1 MAEAEQKFYWSDQAP
16 RPESVLS
23 LLKITACKISDLEKL
38 SVNKND
44 VIIATSDEVSNASSL
59 KKQDCRWLIWKQPDE
74 KIDPTL
80 LAHANLIGVID
91 ENCSD
96 DTIFMILRGAQQKSS
111 NDASESLKRILEIGR
126 ALASEKDIDTLFGL
140 ILSNARSLTNS
151 DGASIYT
158 RDSQDNKIFLRYW
171 QNSSIGDAAA
181 PQKIPVGDDS
191 AAGYVA
197 RIGETLSIDDA
208 YKIPDN
214 APYKFN
220 PASDKKIGYHTQSM
234 LTLPMKN
241 KDNEVVGV
249 LQLINRKKIADAEL
263 KSDEDCQKYVLPYDE
278 GNSQIAEALA
288 GQAGVA
294 LENSILHADIE
305 NLFEG
310 FIRASV
316 HAIESRDPT
325 TAGHSFRVAEF
336 TERLAKAV
344 DHTDEHDLTDTTFTK
359 DELREIR
366 YASLLHDFGKV
377 GVKEDVLVKA
387 KKLYPYQMEEVQQR
401 IKLARVSVQRKAFAQ
416 MVALHDDKKIT
427 GNDRAKKRQQL
438 DIWLAEQLANLDQYL
453 NIVVTANEPAVSHSE
468 VSDDLEKVINFRFPD
483 ENDEPIALLN
493 EFEFADLS
501 LSKGSL
507 NNDERKEIESHV
519 SHTFDFLSLIP
530 WTKNLA
536 NLPSIA
542 YGHHEKLD
550 GSGYPQ
556 GLSANEISV
565 GARMMTI
572 SDIYDALTAMDRPYK
587 KALPVER
594 ALDILGYEAREGK
607 VDAGLLDIFIQS
619 KAFELI
625 T

>member
-1 MAEAEQKFYWSDQAP
+1 MSELTQKIYWSD
-16 RPESVLS
+16 SVLVPTKV
-23 LLKITACKISDLEKL
+23 LARLNIKVKNFSDIEKL
-38 SVNKND
+38 DVQPND
-44 VIIATSDEVSNASSL
+44 LLLVTVDELSSYL
-59 KKQDCRWLIWKQPDE
+59 KKNQLVGRWLLWKDADAKVE
-74 KIDPTL
+74 PTL
-80 LAHANLIGVID
+80 LELSGVIGVLD
-91 ENCSD
+91 KNCSE
-96 DTIFMILRGAQQKSS
+96 DTVFMMLRGALQNNSS
-111 NDASESLKRILEIGR
+111 DASESLKRILEIGR
-126 ALASEKDIDTLFGL
+126 ALASEKDLDTLFGL
-140 ILSNARSLTNS
+140 ILSHARSLTNA

-158 RDSQDNKIFLRYW
+158 RDHDDNKLFLRYW
-171 QNSSIGDAAA
+171 QNSSVGDAAA
-181 PQKIPVGDDS
+181 LQKIPVGDDS
-191 AAGYVA
+191 VAGYVA
-197 RIGETLSIDDA
+197 RSGESLEINDA
-208 YKIPDN
+208 YQIP
-214 APYKFN
+214 ASVPCKFN
-220 PASDKKIGYHTQSM
+220 PASDKKIGYHTQSI

-241 KDNEVVGV
+241 KTNEVVGV
-249 LQLINRKKIADAEL
+249 LQLINKKNKPDAKLNSE
-263 KSDEDCQKYVLPYDE
+263 KDCQLFVVPFDKDNRQL
-278 GNSQIAEALA
+278 AEALA

-336 TERLAKAV
+336 TERLARAV
-344 DHTDEHDLTDTTFTK
+344 DHTDQHNLQDTSFSK

-387 KKLYPYQMEEVQQR
+387 KKLYPYQLDEVQQR

-416 MVALHDDKKIT
+416 MIALHDDKKIS
-427 GNDRAKKRQQL
+427 GKDRASKRQQL
-438 DIWLAEQLANLDQYL
+438 EVWLADQLASLDQYL
-453 NIVVTANEPAVSHSE
+453 KIVLTANEPAVSHSE
-468 VSDDLEKVINFRFPD
+468 VSSDLEKVINFRFPN
-483 ENDEPIALLN
+483 ENDEPMALLS

-507 NNDERKEIESHV
+507 NNEERKEIESHV

-536 NLPSIA
+536 NLPNIA

-550 GSGYPQ
+550 GSGYPR
-556 GLSANEISV
+556 GLSASEISV

-594 ALDILGYEAREGK
+594 ALDILGYEAKEGK
-607 VDAGLLDIFIQS
+607 VDPGLLDIFIQS
-619 KAFELI
+619 KAFEPI
-625 T
+625 I

>member
-1 MAEAEQKFYWSDQAP
+1 
-16 RPESVLS
+16 
-23 LLKITACKISDLEKL
+23 LLVAAVGEISKCISNKKVQGNFLAWKPADLNL
-38 SVNKND
+38 D
-44 VIIATSDEVSNASSL
+44 ASFL
-59 KKQDCRWLIWKQPDE
+59 DHP
-74 KIDPTL
+74 
-80 LAHANLIGVID
+80 NLVGVFD
-91 ENCSD
+91 KNCSE
-96 DTIFMILRGAQQKSS
+96 DTVSTMLRLALQKTGASDS
-111 NDASESLKRILEIGR
+111 DTLKRILEIGR
-126 ALASEKDIDTLFGL
+126 ALASEKDLDTLFGL
-140 ILSNARSLTNS
+140 ILGHARSLTNA

-158 RDSQDNKIFLRYW
+158 RDQEDNKLFLRYW
-171 QNSSIGDAAA
+171 QNSTVGDAAA

-191 AAGYVA
+191 VAGYVA
-197 RIGETLSIDDA
+197 RTGETLAIDDA
-208 YKIPDN
+208 YRIPET

-220 PASDKKIGYHTQSM
+220 PASDKKIGYHTHSV

-241 KDNEVVGV
+241 KTDEVVGV
-249 LQLINRKKIADAEL
+249 LQLINKKNDCDAKLVKE
-263 KSDEDCQKYVLPYDE
+263 KDCQKYVVPFTED
-278 GNSQIAEALA
+278 NRQIAEALA

-294 LENSILHADIE
+294 LENSILHGDIE
-305 NLFEG
+305 DLFEG

-336 TERLAKAV
+336 TERLARAV
-344 DHTDEHDLTDTTFTK
+344 DHTDQHNLKDTSFSK

-416 MVALHDDKKIT
+416 MVALHDNHNLSDKE
-427 GNDRAKKRQQL
+427 RAGKRVQL
-438 DIWLAEQLANLDQYL
+438 EQWLAEQLANLDQYL
-453 NIVVTANEPAVSHSE
+453 QIVVTANEPAVSHSE
-468 VSDDLEKVINFRFPD
+468 VSSDLEKVINFRFPD

-507 NNDERKEIESHV
+507 NEDERKEIESHV

-556 GLSANEISV
+556 GLKANEISI

-594 ALDILGYEAREGK
+594 ALDILGYEAKEGK
-607 VDAGLLDIFIQS
+607 VDAGLLDVFIQS
-619 KAFELI
+619 KSFTLI

>member
-1 MAEAEQKFYWSDQAP
+1 MSASETILYWSQNITVP
-16 RPESVLS
+16 TSVLAR
-23 LLKITACKISDLEKL
+23 LNISATLFSEPKGLDIRQNDILVVTLEEATSAL
-38 SVNKND
+38 KND
-44 VIIATSDEVSNASSL
+44 KL
-59 KKQDCRWLIWKQPDE
+59 QGRWLLWKEADTA
-74 KIDPTL
+74 IDKNL
-80 LAHANLIGVID
+80 LDCPNLVGVID
-91 ENCSD
+91 SHCSD
-96 DTIFMILRGAQQKSS
+96 DTVFMVLRGLLQQPGADSA
-111 NDASESLKRILEIGR
+111 DSLKRILEVGR
-126 ALASEKDIDTLFGL
+126 ALASEKDLDTLFDL
-140 ILSNARSLTNS
+140 ILTHARSLTNS

-158 RDSQDNKIFLRYW
+158 RDDDGKIFLRYW
-171 QNSSIGDAAA
+171 QNASIGHAAA

-191 AAGYVA
+191 AAGCVA
-197 RIGETLSIDDA
+197 RNGETLDIPDA
-208 YKIPDN
+208 YAIPDN

-220 PASDKKIGYHTQSM
+220 PASDQKICYHTQSI
-234 LTLPMKN
+234 LTVPMKN
-241 KDNEVVGV
+241 KADEVVGV
-249 LQLINRKKIADAEL
+249 LQLINRKKDPQARL
-263 KSDEDCQKYVLPYDE
+263 KTEKDCHRCVMPFDESDRQV
-278 GNSQIAEALA
+278 AEALA

-294 LENSILHADIE
+294 LENSILYADIE
-305 NLFEG
+305 KLFEG

-336 TERLAKAV
+336 TERLARAV
-344 DHTDEHDLTDTTFTK
+344 DHTDQFNLKDTSFTK

-416 MVALHDDKKIT
+416 MVALHDNKKLSSKERT
-427 GNDRAKKRQQL
+427 SKRQQL
-438 DIWLAEQLANLDQYL
+438 ELWLADQLARLDQYL
-453 NIVVTANEPAVSHSE
+453 QIVVTANEPAVSHAE
-468 VSDDLEKVINFRFPD
+468 VSSDLEKVINFRFPD

-501 LSKGSL
+501 LVKGSL
-507 NNDERKEIESHV
+507 NNDERREIESHV

-536 NLPSIA
+536 NLPGIA

-550 GSGYPQ
+550 GSGYPR
-556 GLSANEISV
+556 GLSASEISI

-594 ALDILGYEAREGK
+594 ALDILGYEAKEGK
-607 VDAGLLDIFIQS
+607 IDTGLLDIFIQS
-619 KAFELI
+619 KAFAPI